1 MSTDFLEFFA
11 PCPRGTEKLL
21 AEELRSLRC
30 RSVRPQR
37 AGVSFAGSLEVA
49 YRACLWSRIASRV
62 LLTLARVPAAD
73 DVQLYDGVCALP
85 WEDHVRA
92 DGTIAVDATGVSDT
106 LRNTQFTAVRV
117 KDAIADRFV
126 GLVGYRPSVNTAT
139 PDILINVVIR
149 DERAIISIDLAGP
162 PLHRRGYRE
171 QGVQV
176 EAPMKENLAAA
187 VLGIAGW
194 KDIAKRGGAF
204 IDPLCGSGTLA
215 IEAALWAADMAP
227 GMTRRRWGFDNWLG
241 HDAEL
246 WADIREE
253 AADRGLAGLST
264 MPPIQAFDADP
275 RAISIA
281 RGAVRR
287 AGLEGHVVVE
297 QRELA
302 QLIAPLAREGAT
314 EGLIAMNPPYGERI
328 QAQNGLPYLYGQLA
342 QVMRAGFAG
351 WTLAVITPDDSLSSG
366 LGLRPER
373 TADLF
378 NGKILSP
385 VRVYRVPDPKAE
397 SRTAP
402 AAARVERSPKTSAP
416 ADAAVTRPTAPT
428 STTVPRRATAATSA
442 AAPARAPKP
451 ADAAP
456 APAADADAASG
467 SAPEAQIVLD
477 PAAEVFAN
485 RLYKMGRHY
494 EKWARKAGIGCYR
507 VYDADLPDYAVAI
520 DVYTGAGDDI
530 GKHWAHV
537 AEYAPPAEIDTR
549 RASARLDD
557 VLAIVPEVLGVES
570 RDVFLKVRERQ
581 RGNAQY
587 ARVSR
592 TGAVGTVSEGGLLFE
607 VNLSDYLDT
616 GIFLDHRITRSL
628 LRDMAAGTR
637 FLNLFAYTGTA
648 TVYAAAG
655 GAASTTTLDM
665 SATYTEWAGRNMA
678 MNSFAGSEHELVQ
691 ADALAWLDLAKGRG
705 DVYDLVFCD
714 PPTFSNSKRMH
725 DTLDVQRDH
734 AAIIGRIAHIL
745 AENGTLVFSCN
756 RKKFVLDVDA
766 LAAAGLSCEDITAR
780 TVTRDFERHPNA
792 HGCWLIRHAGAR

>member
-1 MSTDFLEFFA
+1 VSTDFLEFFA

-37 AGVSFAGSLEVA
+37 AGVSFAGPIEVA
-49 YRACLWSRIASRV
+49 YRACLWSRVASRV
-62 LLTLARVPAAD
+62 LLTLARVPAVD
-73 DVQLYDGVCALP
+73 DVELYDGVRALP

-126 GLVGYRPSVNTAT
+126 DLVGYRPSVNTAT
-139 PDILINVVIR
+139 PDVLINVVIR

-187 VLGIAGW
+187 VLAIAGW

-253 AADRGLAGLST
+253 AADRGLAGLAT
-264 MPPIQAFDADP
+264 IPPIQAFDADP

-281 RGAVRR
+281 RAAVRR

-302 QLIAPLAREGAT
+302 QLVAPPTREGAT

-342 QVMRAGFAG
+342 QVTRTGFAG

-385 VRVYRVPDPKAE
+385 VRVYRVPDPKAVATPAPAVARTEREPHADTPHAAAPVATTPAVAAQHSAPASSYAE
-397 SRTAP
+397 SPSPAPKPKRQAAP
-402 AAARVERSPKTSAP
+402 AASAP
-416 ADAAVTRPTAPT
+416 VPVATTDDEPVAP
-428 STTVPRRATAATSA
+428 
-442 AAPARAPKP
+442 
-451 ADAAP
+451 
-456 APAADADAASG
+456 
-467 SAPEAQIVLD
+467 IVLD

-494 EKWARKAGIGCYR
+494 ERWARKAHIGCYR

-520 DVYTGAGDDI
+520 DVYNGAGDDI
-530 GKHWAHV
+530 GKHWVHV

-549 RASARLDD
+549 RASQRLED
-557 VLAIVPEVLGVES
+557 VLAIAPEVLGVES

-587 ARVSR
+587 ARVAR
-592 TGAVGTVSEGGLLFE
+592 TGAVGTVSEGELLFE

-616 GIFLDHRITRSL
+616 GIFLDHRLTRAM
-628 LRDMAAGTR
+628 LRDMATGTR

-648 TVYAAAG
+648 TVHAAAG
-655 GAASTTTLDM
+655 GAASTTTVDM
-665 SATYTEWAGRNMA
+665 SATYTEWAGRNLA
-678 MNSFAGSEHELVQ
+678 MNGFAGPQHEVVQ

-725 DTLDVQRDH
+725 ETLDVQRDH

-745 AENGTLVFSCN
+745 AEDGTLVFSCN
-756 RKKFVLDVDA
+756 RKKFVLDTEA
-766 LAAAGLSCEDITAR
+766 LTAAGLSCEDITAR
-780 TVTRDFERHPNA
+780 TVARDFERHPNA

>member
-1 MSTDFLEFFA
+1 VSTDFLEFFA

-37 AGVSFAGSLEVA
+37 AGVSFAGPIEVA

-62 LLTLARVPAAD
+62 LLTLARVPAVD
-73 DVQLYDGVCALP
+73 DVQLYDGVRALP

-126 GLVGYRPSVNTAT
+126 DLVGYRPSVNTAT
-139 PDILINVVIR
+139 PDLLINVVIR

-246 WADIREE
+246 WADLREE
-253 AADRGLAGLST
+253 AADRGLAGLAT
-264 MPPIQAFDADP
+264 IPPIQAFDADP

-302 QLIAPLAREGAT
+302 HLVAPPTREGAT

-328 QAQNGLPYLYGQLA
+328 QAQNGLPFLYGQLA
-342 QVMRAGFAG
+342 EVTRTGFAG
-351 WTLAVITPDDSLSSG
+351 WTLAVITPDDALSSG

-385 VRVYRVPDPKAE
+385 VRVYRIPDPKAVAK
-397 SRTAP
+397 TAP
-402 AAARVERSPKTSAP
+402 AVGRTEP
-416 ADAAVTRPTAPT
+416 
-428 STTVPRRATAATSA
+428 
-442 AAPARAPKP
+442 APKP
-451 ADAAP
+451 KRQAAP
-456 APAADADAASG
+456 APAPAAPAPVAAAD
-467 SAPEAQIVLD
+467 SAPEAPIVLD

-494 EKWARKAGIGCYR
+494 EKWARKARIGCYR

-530 GKHWAHV
+530 GKHWVHV

-549 RASARLDD
+549 RASQRLED
-557 VLAIVPEVLGVES
+557 VLAIAPEVLGVES

-587 ARVSR
+587 ARVAR

-616 GIFLDHRITRSL
+616 GIFLDHRLTRSM

-648 TVYAAAG
+648 TVHAAAG
-655 GAASTTTLDM
+655 GAASTTTVDM

-678 MNSFAGSEHELVQ
+678 MNGFAGPEHQLVQ

-725 DTLDVQRDH
+725 ETLDVQRDH
-734 AAIIGRIAHIL
+734 AAIIGRISHIL
-745 AENGTLVFSCN
+745 AEDGTLVFSCN
-756 RKKFVLDVDA
+756 RKKFVLDIEA
-766 LAAAGLSCEDITAR
+766 LTAAGLSCEDITAR
-780 TVTRDFERHPNA
+780 TVARDFERHPNA